1 MPIFKEV
8 NMTRLRQSGFE
19 LSMVSGIRDQD
30 IKSMFA
36 SRRGMSEPFELV
48 IKPAIALWKEKK
60 ISEEALEVILK
71 ITIGRFVESSLTE
84 TINNY
89 VENSLEDAVKYYLT
103 TALTRSKG

>member
-30 IKSMFA
+30 MFA